1 MDWRPWMDAFV
12 PALLE
17 AFPGRVAFVGIQGSY
32 GRGEAGPDSDVDLV
46 AVLDGLGEAE
56 LAACRALLAGMP
68 FARRACGFFCDRAAL
83 AAWPAFDALQLK
95 LDTLPVYGSL
105 EGLLPPTGPE
115 ELQEAARVAASALYH
130 AACHTALFDAAPEEA
145 LPALQKAAFF
155 ALRLA
160 HYRRA
165 GRYVAA
171 KGELLPLLEPGER
184 ELLGDGCT
192 LPALMAW
199 AKGAMGAEPGAPGP
213 PRPTNGSADSNG
225 RGRR

>member
-1 MDWRPWMDAFV
+1 MDWKPWTDAFL

-46 AVLDGLGEAE
+46 AVLDELGEAE
-56 LAACRALLAGMP
+56 LAACRALLAQMP
-68 FARRACGFFCDRAAL
+68 FADRACGFFCD
-83 AAWPAFDALQLK
+83 LQLK

-105 EGLLPPTGPE
+105 EGLLPPMG
-115 ELQEAARVAASALYH
+115 QEALEQAVRAGASALYH
-130 AACHTALFDAAPEEA
+130 AACHTALFDARPEEA

-160 HYRRA
+160 RLRRT

-171 KGELLPLLEPGER
+171 RRELLPLLEPEER

-199 AKGAMGAEPGAPGP
+199 AKQEMA
-213 PRPTNGSADSNG
+213 R
-225 RGRR
+225 

>member
-1 MDWRPWMDAFV
+1 MDWKPWTDAFL

-32 GRGEAGPDSDVDLV
+32 GRGEAGPDSD
-46 AVLDGLGEAE
+46 
-56 LAACRALLAGMP
+56 AACRALLAQMP
-68 FARRACGFFCDRAAL
+68 FADRACGFFCDRAAL

-105 EGLLPPTGPE
+105 EGLLPPMG
-115 ELQEAARVAASALYH
+115 QEALEQAVRAGASALYH
-130 AACHTALFDAAPEEA
+130 AACHTALFDARPEEA
-145 LPALQKAAFF
+145 IPALQKAAFF

-160 HYRRA
+160 RLRRT

-171 KGELLPLLEPGER
+171 RRELLPLLEPGER
-184 ELLGDGCT
+184 ALLGDGCT

-199 AKGAMGAEPGAPGP
+199 AKQEMA
-213 PRPTNGSADSNG
+213 R
-225 RGRR
+225 